1 MISSFLYTSFLSSQI
16 KNCKKAFKVGWVRG
30 RKIEFSKSEKKKT
43 PFSQKR
49 FSASFCFSSLEPH
62 STLHF
67 PKVDRKKKIDYAK
80 K

>member
-1 MISSFLYTSFLSSQI
+1 MIFSFLLASFLTSQTR
-16 KNCKKAFKVGWVRG
+16 KKSLKVGRVRG
-30 RKIEFSKSEKKKT
+30 RKMEFSKSEKKKT